1 MDLSWAKIELDL
13 LLDAGYDG
21 SAVVREVLRVPNVR
35 ATDFRQAGLRVR
47 DEHSGEIAGA
57 LGAEFLPDQSGQ
69 LLVLVLV
76 SEDPSEPAA
85 TAPEAGLSRP
95 LAEAVLQ
102 AAVEEEAAPQLGAGV
117 LRFDR
122 ALLGGGATADL
133 FGWLAR
139 SVVRLLA
146 ADVESW
152 SEEEVAALLAVPRDA
167 PAAGPTGSQPDSAE
181 PAWLRSFD
189 DEQETREPDAAVA
202 DNGPVGAP
210 GALASDEGLP
220 EEDSAAL
227 PGWLDDEAEPP
238 ADAEQAEM
246 LRLLM
251 ESLGEVDGAATPASL
266 PRAAP
271 PAGRPPREELE
282 AFARR
287 EIGDE
292 AAEMLSEENL
302 ALLMAALQGFDEHPP
317 GEDAGNAE
325 LFDEQPPAA
334 QPQGTLDELAD
345 DEEWWAALAPVF
357 EGEGRPPGET
367 LPEAGTAAQE
377 PEPQPRAGH
386 AEPAMTAG
394 PLPLRDI
401 ARRAAREDELHD
413 DAESERVPQSGR
425 YEYPPRGR
433 SQLLAGERTSYY
445 LCAACGRYSA
455 VRTGPG
461 SYRCYRCQAVIEYQV
476 DEPEDGPGEVEDA

>member
-1 MDLSWAKIELDL
+1 MARRTKMEAEQTREQIIDAAEELFL
-13 LLDAGYDG
+13 TRGVA
-21 SAVVREVLRVPNVR
+21 R
-35 ATDFRQAGLRVR
+35 ATLEQ
-47 DEHSGEIAGA
+47 IA
-57 LGAEFLPDQSGQ
+57 
-69 LLVLVLV
+69 
-76 SEDPSEPAA
+76 
-85 TAPEAGLSRP
+85 
-95 LAEAVLQ
+95 Q
-102 AAVEEEAAPQLGAGV
+102 AAGVTRGAIYWHF
-117 LRFDR
+117 RDKD
-122 ALLGGGATADL
+122 DL
-133 FGWLAR
+133 FEAMQAR
-139 SVVRLLA
+139 
-146 ADVESW
+146 
-152 SEEEVAALLAVPRDA
+152 AALPQEDV
-167 PAAGPTGSQPDSAE
+167 
-181 PAWLRSFD
+181 FD
-189 DEQETREPDAAVA
+189 
-202 DNGPVGAP
+202 
-210 GALASDEGLP
+210 ALASDEGLP
-220 EEDSAAL
+220 EENSAAL

-251 ESLGEVDGAATPASL
+251 ESLGEVDGAAAPGSL

-271 PAGRPPREELE
+271 PSERPPREGVE
-282 AFARR
+282 AFAGR

-357 EGEGRPPGET
+357 EGEGRPHGET

-386 AEPAMTAG
+386 
-394 PLPLRDI
+394 I
-401 ARRAAREDELHD
+401 ARRAAPEDELQD
-413 DAESERVPQSGR
+413 DGEGERVPQSGR
-425 YEYPPRGR
+425 YGYPPRGR